1 MTNERSSWL
10 KLPLLLSLL
19 LLVPRVGLAAQDAP
33 LAESETPAPDS
44 RIPGTDERESRRLL
58 EDDSWAREPRRTG
71 APMGLRIM
79 AELGAGTL
87 TALGGGLVGGLV
99 GVGLCEATGGNSGWF
114 GCLGEGGLGLL
125 LGVGLGYPLGVWWG
139 GEAAGGDG
147 NLFVTMAGMGGGV
160 LVAVVL
166 GVAMAQVDPTTGALT
181 GLVSGL
187 AVMSGPIVAYEL
199 SQKREP
205 RQPQRGPAVASSG
218 PRLQPLLSVTSHGA
232 VLGLGGR
239 F

>member
-1 MTNERSSWL
+1 MTNRHSGWL

-58 EDDSWAREPRRTG
+58 EEDSWDRAPQRTG
-71 APMGLRIM
+71 APVGLRIM
-79 AELGAGTL
+79 AELGAGWL

-99 GVGLCEATGGNSGWF
+99 GVGLCEATGGNSGYF
-114 GCLGEGGLGLL
+114 GCLVDGGLGIV
-125 LGVGLGYPLGVWWG
+125 LGTTLGYPLGVWWG
-139 GEAAGGDG
+139 GEAVGGDG
-147 NLFVTMAGMGGGV
+147 SLLVTMAGMGGGV

-166 GVAMAQVDPTTGALT
+166 GLAMSQVDPTTGPLT
-181 GLVSGL
+181 SLVSGL

-199 SQKREP
+199 SQKRER

-218 PRLQPLLSVTSHGA
+218 PRLQPLLSVTSRGA

>member
-1 MTNERSSWL
+1 MTNDRSGWL

-33 LAESETPAPDS
+33 EA

-58 EDDSWAREPRRTG
+58 DDDSWAREPERTG

-79 AELGAGTL
+79 AEVGAGGL
-87 TALGGGLVGGLV
+87 TALGGGLAGGLL
-99 GVGLCEATGGNSGWF
+99 GVGLCEATGGSSGLF
-114 GCLGEGGLGLL
+114 GCLGDGGLGLM
-125 LGVGLGYPLGVWWG
+125 LGAALGYPLGVWWG
-139 GEAAGGDG
+139 GDAAGGDG
-147 NLFVTMAGMGGGV
+147 NLLVTMAGMGGGV

-166 GVAMAQVDPTTGALT
+166 GLAMSQVDPTEGALT

-187 AVMSGPIVAYEL
+187 AVLSGPVVAYEL

-205 RQPQRGPAVASSG
+205 RRGPAVASSR
-218 PRLQPLLSVTSHGA
+218 PRLQPLLSVTSRGA